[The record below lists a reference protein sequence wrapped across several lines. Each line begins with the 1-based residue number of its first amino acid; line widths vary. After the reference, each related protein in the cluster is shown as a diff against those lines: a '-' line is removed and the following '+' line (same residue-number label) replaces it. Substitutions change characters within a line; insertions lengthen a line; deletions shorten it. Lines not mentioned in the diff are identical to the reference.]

1 MEKGTTMGML
11 DSIRDGKFTIIAE
24 FTPHNGAEV
33 ENIARTAKGLA
44 RLNEKYAPHG
54 IVFAG
59 VSMTQ
64 NPGGQLSYDHLAAL
78 AILKEQGFPE
88 SLEVVP
94 HVTGKDMNVDAL
106 TVFLAALAE
115 RGVRSILA
123 LTGDASLGA
132 RSVFEVEALG
142 LLQLVRKVNVNI
154 LKKAKTSEFDTAP
167 IITAGAAVSPFK
179 YTEGSLAMQYI
190 KASKKIREGAGFLTC
205 QSGWDSE
212 RSEHLAK
219 TLGGNGTPLIGNVL
233 VVNGGAAKYMQT
245 LAGCVVTDAFL
256 AKLSKEKEP
265 DYLLRASQQ
274 LAMFRALGYGGVALG
289 RPGEF
294 KSVEEIEKIVDG
306 ALAIQDWRE
315 FKANITFPMPVSPT
329 PPIKRTAGFSRAV
342 HHAVFDAKAP
352 LRGVAKALMSP
363 FNAAA
368 EREGALYRIFKAQ
381 EEAGKGLMYEC
392 EHCGDCFLPEN
403 NFICTWGGCEKGLN
417 NPPCGDADARGYCGN
432 NANRICVGERLY
444 ARALARNELDAFKK
458 IVLPSRKPA
467 LAGTA
472 SLLNNMFGRDHT
484 TRENP
489 LKGSGLIQVG
499 EMLHGAIPLAGAAMR
514 HIQRLG
520 ENGYKQANRGLF
532 LVEHLIR
539 SQADQ
544 GADYIRVNVDVL
556 GADAAAA
563 MRQYVRL
570 VHEYGGGTP
579 PCVDSANPEVLL
591 AGLAEWFSVKDAKPP
606 LVNAL
611 AYARRDGYK
620 AIVDLRRQHEFS
632 AVCLLTGPDG
642 PLESADEMVAAA
654 KEMFRAMTAAG
665 FRPGEIFFDTSTV
678 GLTSDG
684 CVGPAGVAKPSHTYN
699 SFNALG
705 RIGQDPDMRGVH
717 CMLNASS
724 WAVGVKKRRV
734 GHLRA
739 FIAVAQ
745 KHGLDAVVA
754 EVENKFGLT
763 PGTAD
768 LMGLVETFASLDG
781 GKDSAE
787 KLAAKMDEAR
797 QKSWI

>member
-1 MEKGTTMGML
+1 MGML
-11 DSIRDGKFTIIAE
+11 SSIQEGKFTILVE
-24 FTPHNGAEV
+24 FTPHSGAEV
-33 ENIARTAKGLA
+33 EHIARIAKGIA
-44 RLNEKYAPHG
+44 RLNEKYAPNR

-59 VSMTQ
+59 ISMTQ

-88 SLEVVP
+88 GLEIVP
-94 HVTGKDMNVDAL
+94 HVTAKDMNVDAL
-106 TVFLAALAE
+106 TIFLTALAE
-115 RGVRSILA
+115 RGVRSVLA
-123 LTGDASLGA
+123 LTGDSSLGA
-132 RSVFEVEALG
+132 KSVFEVDALG
-142 LLQLVRKVNVNI
+142 LLQLVRRVNVNL
-154 LKKAKTSEFDTAP
+154 LKKAKTPEFDTAP

-190 KASKKIREGAGFLTC
+190 KASKKIREGAAFLTC

-219 TLGGNGTPLIGNVL
+219 TLGGEGAPLIGNVL
-233 VVNGGAAKYMQT
+233 VVNHAAAKYMQT
-245 LAGCVVTDAFL
+245 LPGCVVTDAFL
-256 AKLSKEKEP
+256 TKLSKEKEP

-274 LAMFRALGYGGVALG
+274 LAMFRALGYGGVDLG

-294 KSVEEIEKIVDG
+294 KTVEEIEKIVDG
-306 ALAIQDWRE
+306 ALPITDWRE
-315 FKANITFPMPVSPT
+315 FKASITFPMPEAPT
-329 PPIKRTAGFSRAV
+329 PRFKRTAGFSRAV
-342 HHAVFDAKAP
+342 HSTVLEPHAP
-352 LRGVAKALMSP
+352 LRGITRALMSP
-363 FNAAA
+363 FNAGA
-368 EREGALYRIFKAQ
+368 ERESALYRIFNAL

-392 EHCGDCFLPEN
+392 KHCGDCFLPEN
-403 NFICTWGGCEKGLN
+403 NFICTWGGCEKGLD
-417 NPPCGDADARGYCGN
+417 NPPCGDADPRGYCGSN
-432 NANRICVGERLY
+432 VNRICVGERLY
-444 ARALARNELDAFKK
+444 FRALARNDLETFKK
-458 IVLPSRKPA
+458 TTLPSRKPA
-467 LAGTA
+467 LAGKA
-472 SLLNNMFGRDHT
+472 SILNYVFGRDHT
-484 TRENP
+484 ARENP

-499 EMLHGAIPLAGAAMR
+499 EMLHGAIPLAGSAMR

-520 ENGYKQANRGLF
+520 ENGYKRANRGLF
-532 LVEHLIR
+532 LIEHLIR

-570 VHEYGGGTP
+570 VREYSGGTP

-591 AGLAEWFSVKDAKPP
+591 AGLTEWFTLKEAKPP
-606 LVNAL
+606 LVNSL
-611 AYARRDGYK
+611 GYARRDDCK
-620 AIVDLRRQHEFS
+620 AILDLRRQHEFS

-642 PLESADEMVAAA
+642 PLKSADEIVAAA
-654 KEMFRAMTAAG
+654 REMFRMMTAAG
-665 FRPGEIFFDTSTV
+665 FRPGEVFFDTSTV

-684 CVGPAGVAKPSHTYN
+684 RPGPAGETKPSHTHN
-699 SFNALG
+699 SFNALR
-705 RIGQDPDMRGVH
+705 RISQDPDMRGVH
-717 CMLNASS
+717 CVLNASS

-754 EVENKFGLT
+754 EVDNKFGLS
-763 PGTAD
+763 PGTSD

-787 KLAAKMDEAR
+787 KLNAKMEEAR